1 MMTLLR
7 SGELFNIWRY
17 FFDLSPTF
25 PSPTHFILIMV
36 LLSILAKFS
45 RSPWAFRRS
54 SFLWA
59 IFKDYG
65 FEGLVALIYLSRRP
79 FFIFLRAFLQRPIPI
94 PLQYIHSHTPF
105 KRSTPLTL
113 PSITSKDKDTLPLKN
128 SHLITL

>member
-25 PSPTHFILIMV
+25 RSPTHFILIMV
-36 LLSILAKFS
+36 LFSILAKFS
-45 RSPWAFRRS
+45 RSRWAFRRS

-65 FEGLVALIYLSRRP
+65 FGGLVALIYLSRRP

-94 PLQYIHSHTPF
+94 PLQYIHSHNHF

-113 PSITSKDKDTLPLKN
+113 PSITSKDKDTLPRKN
-128 SHLITL
+128 FHLITL